1 MVIIS
6 SAICNK
12 AGKILVAR
20 QYTNISRLTLEEYV
34 RNFPK
39 SISASQQHTFVEN
52 EYIRYIYLP
61 LETTMYLVLITNK
74 NSNIIEDL
82 ETIRLVHKVIM
93 DICTFGVS
101 ESTIQKNAF
110 DILLA
115 FDDVISFGFRESVT
129 LNQVQNSLTMDSSD
143 EKLHLMLLKARM
155 NEAKE
160 AAKKAQLEMKKK
172 SKDPGYKGG
181 QGGFSSD
188 TADSSVKKNFGEP
201 EVVVNT
207 EPKYTAPQKE
217 TKGGASAPKKGLQIV
232 KKKDT
237 KAVPAEISKGN
248 EEEIKQMMKEQE
260 TTEKKKTE
268 YNPLQAPVSIEC
280 EEKIVCVLEKD
291 GALNSFE
298 VKGELFLLIRDST
311 KGNCAVYLQPETNN
325 KAITLKPNPYFN
337 RQKWTDKF
345 ALAPKDLKDSFNAGS
360 KINCLKYRFAS
371 TNIDDVPF
379 RFNYWF
385 NEGSITCELEYNS
398 DQSRIEFLDNVVISF
413 EFPASETPEIKNV
426 ENGDYEVR
434 DSTFR
439 WITSRLDSS
448 STTSNIEIAFSSRTT
463 PEDIF
468 PFNVDFKLDY
478 NFYKLGVK
486 GAALLADETAI
497 ACDFTPTL
505 SVERFDIE

>member
-6 SAICNK
+6 SAICTK
-12 AGKILVAR
+12 AGKIIVSR
-20 QYTNISRLTLEEYV
+20 QYTNISRMTLEEYV

-39 SISASQQHTFVEN
+39 SISASQQHTFVEHDN
-52 EYIRYIYLP
+52 IRYIYLP
-61 LETTMYLVLITNK
+61 LETTMYLVLITNR

-82 ETIRLVHKVIM
+82 ETIRLVHKVIL
-93 DICTFGVS
+93 DLCTYGVS
-101 ESTIQKNAF
+101 ESNIQKNAF

-115 FDDVISFGFRESVT
+115 FDDVISFGYRESVT
-129 LNQVQNSLTMDSSD
+129 LNQVQNSMTMDSSD

-172 SKDPGYKGG
+172 QKDSSYKGG

-188 TADSSVKKNFGEP
+188 VSDTPYKQSHAEP

-217 TKGGASAPKKGLQIV
+217 SKSGASAPKKGLQIV
-232 KKKDT
+232 KKKDN

-268 YNPLQAPVSIEC
+268 YNPLQAPIAIEC
-280 EEKIVCVLEKD
+280 EEKIVCVLQKD
-291 GALNSFE
+291 GALNNFE
-298 VKGELFLLIRDST
+298 VKGELFLLVRDPT

-325 KAITLKPNPYFN
+325 KTITLKPNPYFN
-337 RQKWTDKF
+337 RQKWTEKF
-345 ALAPKDLKDSFNAGS
+345 ALAPKDLKDSFSAGS

-398 DQSRIEFLDNVVISF
+398 DQSRIEYLENVVISF
-413 EFPASETPEIKNV
+413 EFPSSETPEIKNV

-439 WITSRLDSS
+439 WITSRLDGSNS
-448 STTSNIEIAFSSRTT
+448 TSNIEIGFSSRTT

-486 GAALLADETAI
+486 GAAMISDETALG
-497 ACDFTPTL
+497 CDFTPSL